1 MKKTCFID
9 GCSKSIGFICLCNM
23 TSMCLDHV
31 GQHQIISNTHKYIQI
46 SRTPDKDSFN
56 KVIESLIIFQ
66 NSCRLMKSKVIDES
80 KMLIQEI
87 YKQSNSMLLILTSLE
102 AKTQEFIK
110 SIINQNTSNSLIED
124 YLHSLLVSSSEAINK
139 EIQEN

>member
-1 MKKTCFID
+1 
-9 GCSKSIGFICLCNM
+9 
-23 TSMCLDHV
+23 
-31 GQHQIISNTHKYIQI
+31 
-46 SRTPDKDSFN
+46 
-56 KVIESLIIFQ
+56 
-66 NSCRLMKSKVIDES
+66 
-80 KMLIQEI
+80 MLIQEI